1 MKKFWKIFCASVT
14 LIGGTFLVKLSNE
27 EWRELVDDY
36 RGKNKKEKKRDFNR
50 DNRPRDNKPEFKRKP
65 KGPEMK

>member
-36 RGKNKKEKKRDFNR
+36 RRKNKKEKKRDFNR
-50 DNRPRDNKPEFKRKP
+50 DNRPKPEFKKKS